1 MVEITC
7 YGGIN
12 EIGGNKF
19 LVESKKTRIFLDF
32 GQSFTLLDEYFVPE
46 AYLYP
51 RERFGLRDY
60 FAFDLL
66 PQLKGLYSK
75 EAIERTSLPFSPP
88 EYDGVLISH
97 AHIDH
102 IEHLKYLHPEIP
114 IYLGEATKLIIDS
127 TQVTSFNGVSYIK
140 QDTPTITFRTGK
152 DFSIGDFNIKPIHV
166 DHSIPGAYG
175 FIIETPEGNIVYS
188 GDLRKHGPRADMTE
202 DFLKKAAECDPILFI
217 IEGTRVAEKEKR
229 KNHSE
234 GFVQQESLRIA
245 QEKKGLILAMR
256 YPKDIDRF
264 RTFYKVAKE
273 TGKELVITQK
283 TAHLLLSLKNDPVGL
298 PNPYNDKTI
307 KIYKREKKVYQP
319 WENQITTNCVD
330 SEYISKN
337 KNNIILELEFS
348 QLPELID
355 IKPDGGACIHS
366 MSEPFEEDPL
376 SQISEE
382 VLRRWAKKF
391 NLDYYQLHASGHASM
406 GEIFQFIEQVNPER
420 VLPVHTTGAH
430 LFKCENVL
438 LPLKGQTISLD

>member
-75 EAIERTSLPFSPP
+75 EAIERTSLPFSHP

-127 TQVTSFNGVSYIK
+127 AQVTSFNGVSYIK

-283 TAHLLLSLKNDPVGL
+283 TAHLLLSLKNDPVG
-298 PNPYNDKTI
+298 
-307 KIYKREKKVYQP
+307 
-319 WENQITTNCVD
+319 
-330 SEYISKN
+330 
-337 KNNIILELEFS
+337 
-348 QLPELID
+348 
-355 IKPDGGACIHS
+355 
-366 MSEPFEEDPL
+366 
-376 SQISEE
+376 
-382 VLRRWAKKF
+382 
-391 NLDYYQLHASGHASM
+391 
-406 GEIFQFIEQVNPER
+406 
-420 VLPVHTTGAH
+420 
-430 LFKCENVL
+430 
-438 LPLKGQTISLD
+438 